1 MPIKTLHLPFF
12 NFRDLN
18 ESVFSGSFKD
28 IIAIHEP
35 TLVFKPLH
43 NWFFSIQLLTLKKL
57 VMKFLIL
64 KMHMGFTNATF

>member
-1 MPIKTLHLPFF
+1 MPIETPHLPFF

-18 ESVFSGSFKD
+18 EIVFSGSSKD
-28 IIAIHEP
+28 VVAMHEP

-57 VMKFLIL
+57 VMKFLI
-64 KMHMGFTNATF
+64 